1 MFDLKQL
8 QCFVAVG
15 EELHFGRAAKRLHMT
30 QPPLSRHI
38 QLLEF
43 ELQAKLLE
51 RTSRV
56 VRLTPAGKSFLQE
69 AVRVLALVQSAT
81 LSTQRIARGDAGLIR
96 LAFTAGSSYSFL
108 PKLLTQASESLHD
121 IQVVLTEM
129 VSRQQVEALHSSV
142 IDIGLQR
149 SPQAMQGLDR
159 LCVAREKMV
168 LAIPRNHALARG
180 RLPKL
185 ADLAGEPFITFSPI
199 DGHYFYAL
207 IDSLFAR
214 ASITP
219 RYVQQVSQIHSILAL
234 VSAGMGIALV
244 PESARA
250 LHFGGIVLRQ
260 LKSDAVYADL
270 HLVWRTDNDN
280 PALPIFT
287 SLVRRQF
294 AITEKSQGKRSA

>member
-8 QCFVAVG
+8 QCFIAVG

-30 QPPLSRHI
+30 QPPLSRQI

-43 ELQAKLLE
+43 ELQARLLE

-56 VRLTPAGKSFLQE
+56 VRLTPAGKVFLRE
-69 AVRVLALVQSAT
+69 AVHLLALAQSAT
-81 LSTQRIARGDAGLIR
+81 LSAQRVAQGDAGVIR
-96 LAFTAGSSYSFL
+96 LGFTAGSSYSFL
-108 PKLLTQASESLHD
+108 PKLLTLTSESLKD
-121 IQVVLTEM
+121 VQVVLTEM
-129 VSRQQVEALHSSV
+129 VSRQQVEALHARA

-149 SPQAMQGLDR
+149 SPQPADGLER
-159 LCVAREKMV
+159 LRVAREKMI
-168 LAIPRNHALARG
+168 LAIPRHHPLARG

-199 DGHYFYAL
+199 DGYYFYQL
-207 IDSLFAR
+207 IDGLFTR

-219 RYVQQVSQIHSILAL
+219 RYVQQISQIHSILAL

-244 PESARA
+244 PESAQA
-250 LHFGGIVLRQ
+250 LHFGGIALRQ
-260 LKSDAVYADL
+260 LKDETVYADL
-270 HLVWRTDNDN
+270 HLVWRKDNDN

-287 SLVRRQF
+287 SLARRHL
-294 AITEKSQGKRSA
+294 AVIERSTS